1 MGGNIFSPET
11 RPNKNIRRGDIWY
24 IGSTDDDETCG
35 SLQESDR
42 PAIIVSNNA
51 CNTHSSVV
59 EIVYLTTR
67 PKKRLPTHVII
78 DSARKRSTALCEQID
93 SVTVDKLL
101 NYYGQCTAH
110 EMRRIDAAL
119 AISLGLTALSKKY

>member
-1 MGGNIFSPET
+1 MGSNIFSPET
-11 RPNKNIRRGDIWY
+11 RPNKTIRRGDIWY
-24 IGSTDDDETCG
+24 ISSTDDEETGG

-78 DSARKRSTALCEQID
+78 DSARRRSTALCEQID
-93 SVTVDKLL
+93 SVTIDKLL
-101 NYYGQCTAH
+101 NKHGNCTAY
-110 EMRRIDAAL
+110 EMSCIDKAL
-119 AISLGLTALSKKY
+119 AISLGLTALPKKY